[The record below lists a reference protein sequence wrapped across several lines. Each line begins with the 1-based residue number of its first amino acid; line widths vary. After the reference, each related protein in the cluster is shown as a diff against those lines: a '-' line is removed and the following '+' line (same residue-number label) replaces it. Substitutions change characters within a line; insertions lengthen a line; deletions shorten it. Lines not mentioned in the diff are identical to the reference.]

1 MYKIIIFTI
10 ITLMLSGCS
19 LIEKFSLDSNQT
31 QIQKQTPSKKVAL
44 LVGVSDYSPYSSDLP
59 GIDTDITNIQSIIT
73 KWGFDNIK
81 ILYNKDSLKLEKEL
95 KKYQKNLKPN
105 DIFLFFYS
113 GHGSYTDDLNGDEA
127 DGRDETIVLSDGSE
141 NMHFLD
147 DDLYYYFSHIKA
159 KKLIMFDSCHSG
171 TAYKSLNNKFLP
183 KSILPKF
190 VDKTFSTSTNIKGTD
205 KITGEYIVLTAAQDN
220 EESLATA
227 NGSLFTTVLTTI
239 LNENNST
246 NKSFQTIKDEITE
259 KIVNICQKADLPP
272 HHPKLSTSKE
282 ELNDITIKKYLEL

>member
-1 MYKIIIFTI
+1 MYKIAIFTI
-10 ITLMLSGCS
+10 ITLMLSGCT
-19 LIEKFSLDSNQT
+19 LIKKLSSDSNQT

-73 KWGFDNIK
+73 KWGFDDIK
-81 ILYNKDSLKLEKEL
+81 VLYNKDSLKLEKEL
-95 KKYQKNLKPN
+95 KRYKKNLKPN

-113 GHGSYTDDLNGDEA
+113 GHGSYTDDLNGDED

-171 TAYKSLNNKFLP
+171 TAYKSLNSKFVS
-183 KSILPKF
+183 KSILPRF
-190 VDKTFSTSTNIKGTD
+190 VDKIISTDIKGSDT
-205 KITGEYIVLTAAQDN
+205 ISGEYIVLSAAQDN
-220 EESLATA
+220 EESLATT
-227 NGSLFTTVLTTI
+227 NGSLFTTTLTNL
-239 LNENNST
+239 LNENNSSQ
-246 NKSFQTIKDEITE
+246 KSFQNIRDNITD

-272 HHPKLSTSKE
+272 HHPKLSVSKE
-282 ELNDITIKKYLEL
+282 VLKNSTVKQYLELK